1 MDPSVLGINSGS
13 GNNISHIIL
22 PNDDP
27 YSYMMTLF
35 TGYIADCNLISSKVT
50 WTSDNEWHIKRIS
63 IILDTQEF
71 EQMVGCFDMVFD
83 FKSIDA
89 NYADAVLIFTTHCE
103 YICDYCDKHSKHSK
117 YFILF

>member
-1 MDPSVLGINSGS
+1 MLWSLTKQISIKAGLYFNTSHVDPSVLGINSGS

-50 WTSDNEWHIKRIS
+50 
-63 IILDTQEF
+63 
-71 EQMVGCFDMVFD
+71 
-83 FKSIDA
+83 
-89 NYADAVLIFTTHCE
+89 
-103 YICDYCDKHSKHSK
+103 
-117 YFILF
+117 